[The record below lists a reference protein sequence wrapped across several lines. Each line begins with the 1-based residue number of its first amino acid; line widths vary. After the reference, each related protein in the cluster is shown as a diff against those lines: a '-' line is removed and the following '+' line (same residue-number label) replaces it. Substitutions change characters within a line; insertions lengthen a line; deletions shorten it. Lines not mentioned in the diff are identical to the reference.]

1 MLQTKRASPH
11 CTELYVYFLKQRTC
25 GYSRM
30 FCSNIK
36 PAFPIK
42 AMLGC
47 EGCISALLEHG
58 ASALYRDSQGR
69 TPLHLAASR
78 GHTEL
83 LRTLLKAAMKS
94 DPLDS
99 MLDYRGY
106 MPVHWAAYHGEILR
120 FEFLYKDRQDNN
132 TRLCC
137 YSNKFTINSLSPV

>member
-1 MLQTKRASPH
+1 
-11 CTELYVYFLKQRTC
+11 
-25 GYSRM
+25 M

-36 PAFPIK
+36 PAFPLK

-47 EGCISALLEHG
+47 EGCVSALLEHG

-69 TPLHLAASR
+69 TPLHLAASL
-78 GHTEL
+78 GHAEL

-106 MPVHWAAYHGEILR
+106 MPVHWAAYHGEMLR
-120 FEFLYKDRQDNN
+120 PEFLYKDRHG
-132 TRLCC
+132 TTLGCLV
-137 YSNKFTINSLSPV
+137 KFTIGYLSPV